1 MFLEVGSKKLWIM
14 DLPILDEKQLVEA
27 LKAGSLGAFTR
38 LYDAYH
44 GYLYHFSLKFLKSSG
59 LAEEVVHDV
68 FLKLWETRTKLD
80 PERSLKPY
88 LSTICKNHIFN
99 LLKRANREEAVMD
112 EIRRSLAEV
121 YNPTEEALFGTELE
135 QIVDQIIGQ
144 LPAQRQRV
152 FRMYR
157 FEELDLDAIARELQ
171 ISKGTVKDHMA
182 KANRFVRRN
191 LKLQTGIL
199 FGLSILAL
207 FFLR

>member
-1 MFLEVGSKKLWIM
+1 M
-14 DLPILDEKQLVEA
+14 DLPVLDEKQLVEA
-27 LKAGSLGAFTR
+27 VKTGSLGAFTR

-44 GYLYHFSLKFLKSSG
+44 GYLYHFSIKFLKSSG
-59 LAEEVVHDV
+59 LAEEVIHDV
-68 FLKLWETRTKLD
+68 FLKLWENRTQLD
-80 PERSLKPY
+80 SERSLKRY

-99 LLKRANREEAVMD
+99 LIKKANREEAVMD
-112 EIRRSLAEV
+112 EIRRSLAEAR
-121 YNPTEEALFGTELE
+121 NPTEELLFASELA
-135 QIVDQIIGQ
+135 QIVEHIVDQ

-182 KANRFVRRN
+182 KANRFVRQN
-191 LKLQTGIL
+191 LKVQTGIL
-199 FGLSILAL
+199 FGLSMLAL

>member
-1 MFLEVGSKKLWIM
+1 M
-14 DLPILDEKQLVEA
+14 DLSVLYEKQLVEA
-27 LKAGSLGAFTR
+27 VKSGSLEAFTR

-44 GYLYHFSLKFLKSSG
+44 GYLYHFSQKFVKSSA

-68 FLKLWETRTKLD
+68 FLKLWETRTQLD
-80 PERSLKPY
+80 SERSLKPY

-99 LLKRANREEAVMD
+99 LIKRANREEAVMA

-121 YNPTEEALFGTELE
+121 HNSTEEALFATELAQIVE
-135 QIVDQIIGQ
+135 QIIDQ

-182 KANRFVRRN
+182 KANRFVRQN
-191 LKLQTGIL
+191 LKVQTGIL
-199 FGLSILAL
+199 LGLAMLVH

>member
-1 MFLEVGSKKLWIM
+1 M
-14 DLPILDEKQLVEA
+14 DLPVLDEKQLIEA
-27 LKAGSLGAFTR
+27 VKTGSLGAFTR
-38 LYDAYH
+38 LYSAYH
-44 GYLYHFSLKFLKSSG
+44 GYLYHFSLRFLKSSG

-68 FLKLWETRTKLD
+68 FLKLWETRTQLD
-80 PERSLKPY
+80 PGRSLKPY

-112 EIRRSLAEV
+112 EIRRSLTGAC
-121 YNPTEEALFGTELE
+121 NPTEESLFATELAQIVE
-135 QIVDQIIGQ
+135 QIVDR

-157 FEELDLDAIARELQ
+157 FEELDLDAIAREFQ

-207 FFLR
+207 FCLC